1 MEFWLCHLL
10 SDPGL
15 VISPLCASVSSSVCG
30 GAWLVHTL
38 AGRIQL
44 KHSGSDPSVAPSTCH
59 GGAAAPS
66 RCPQTPQGGEVCIH
80 SSPSPRCLHAP
91 AEQKSRLSL
100 PPPSCSPSHPHASL
114 CSFSKRPAVYCG
126 HHRLDHSCLCK
137 PAHFL
142 SQPRSIQTQQKH
154 ICCLFPLVF
163 RCYPTE
169 DKAPRL
175 SNGRE
180 SLTPPKSRCIWTLH
194 PAAKLQ
200 MDVP

>member
-1 MEFWLCHLL
+1 MLGSYAGWKDSAKSFEQRPQRGTQHL
-10 SDPGL
+10 SWGCSCPSPVHPAPTGRGGL
-15 VISPLCASVSSSVCG
+15 HPLVS
-30 GAWLVHTL
+30 L
-38 AGRIQL
+38 
-44 KHSGSDPSVAPSTCH
+44 
-59 GGAAAPS
+59 
-66 RCPQTPQGGEVCIH
+66 
-80 SSPSPRCLHAP
+80 SPRCLLTP

-100 PPPSCSPSHPHASL
+100 PPPCCSPPSPHASL
-114 CSFSKRPAVYCG
+114 CSFSKHPAVYCG
-126 HHRLDHSCLCK
+126 HHRLDQSCLCK

-200 MDVP
+200 MDVL

>member
-1 MEFWLCHLL
+1 M
-10 SDPGL
+10 
-15 VISPLCASVSSSVCG
+15 A
-30 GAWLVHTL
+30 HTL
-38 AGRIQL
+38 DGRIQFN
-44 KHSGSDPSVAPSTCH
+44 HSGSDPSAAPSNCH
-59 GGAAAPS
+59 GGSAAP
-66 RCPQTPQGGEVCIH
+66 PQCTQPPWGGEVCIH
-80 SSPSPRCLHAP
+80 SSPSPQGAY
-91 AEQKSRLSL
+91 SRLLSKRAGSLCLL
-100 PPPSCSPSHPHASL
+100 PPALHPPPHASL
-114 CSFSKRPAVYCG
+114 CSFNRHPAVYCG
-126 HHRLDHSCLCK
+126 HHRLDQSCLCK

-200 MDVP
+200 MDVL